1 MSVLKELVQY
11 IYCTI
16 SVHLPNQ
23 QLDMETLLLVETL
36 SFSIYNKRRRKL
48 NKALKD
54 LTLLSKFLFD
64 ETMDIPEAYEA
75 VLRIVLSDEQIR
87 LLTPSQSEKELRTMP
102 WLRSIRLDV
111 YALDEEL
118 TVYNTEMQAEFRKDL
133 LKRSRYYQALI
144 DSSLLEPGSVDFD
157 QLNDSC
163 IIVIAPFDLFGKGKY
178 CYTFRSH
185 CEEDRSIVLND
196 GAVRIFLNTRGK
208 NDDEISRELRD
219 FLHYV
224 ESADE
229 ELALRSGSENLKRL
243 HACVKR
249 IKSSEEIGVRY
260 MQRWEE
266 EIWTIQKSKMEDII
280 SFLEELG
287 EVPAS
292 LKEKI
297 FDQRKTE
304 VLRKWVKLAARSS
317 TIAEF
322 EENM

>member
-1 MSVLKELVQY
+1 MK
-11 IYCTI
+11 
-16 SVHLPNQ
+16 
-23 QLDMETLLLVETL
+23 
-36 SFSIYNKRRRKL
+36 
-48 NKALKD
+48 KALKD

-75 VLRIVLSDEQIR
+75 VLRIILGDEQIR
-87 LLTPSQSEKELRTMP
+87 LLTPSQTEKELRTMP

-111 YALDEEL
+111 YAIDEDM
-118 TVYNTEMQAEFRKDL
+118 TVYNTEMQAEYRLDL

-144 DSSLLEPGSVDFD
+144 DSSLLEPGDT
-157 QLNDSC
+157 
-163 IIVIAPFDLFGKGKY
+163 K
-178 CYTFRSH
+178 
-185 CEEDRSIVLND
+185 SICLND

-208 NDDEISRELRD
+208 NDKEVSQELRD

-224 ESADE
+224 ENTDE
-229 ELALRSGSENLKRL
+229 ELAMRSGSENLKMI
-243 HACVKR
+243 HACVKQ
-249 IKSSEEIGVRY
+249 IKLSEEIGVRY

-280 SFLEELG
+280 SILEEIG
-287 EVPAS
+287 EVSDS

-297 FDQRKTE
+297 CDQRNTE
-304 VLRKWVKLAARSS
+304 TLRKWVKLAARSS